1 MSRLWDKGA
10 PLDAQIAAFT
20 VGDDPIVDLR
30 FARHDVLGSAAHV
43 HVQRAAGLLDAPD
56 AGALLAGLAVVL
68 ADIDAGRFTIPFE
81 QEDVHTAVESLLTE
95 RLGPVAGRLHTG
107 RSRND
112 QVLTAVRRWLL
123 DELDAAEAEIGA
135 LAVAWLD
142 FAERHGDRPLPGYTH
157 LQPAMPSSFGLW
169 AGGYAGAL
177 LDTLPLLAGAR
188 ALADRCPLGSA
199 AGYGS
204 PLPLDRALAAR
215 LLGFS
220 AVEAP
225 VTAPQLTRG
234 LVEAAALHAL
244 AAACHIVARWAWDV
258 TLYASSEFSRL
269 RLPDAFTTGSSIM
282 PQKRNPDVA
291 ELLRT
296 AATRVRAAQ
305 RELEDL
311 SGHLPGGYHRD
322 LQHTKAPLVRGLD
335 AGRAALRIA
344 AHLAPALEP
353 LDGPMDD
360 ALYATSEAFRRASE
374 SGRPFREVYR
384 HVGLEVKAG
393 TFVTAERAPA
403 PGVDI
408 VALRARLPAP
418 RPPRAVPPLT

>member
-20 VGDDPIVDLR
+20 IGDDPVVDLR
-30 FARHDVLGSAAHV
+30 FARWDVLGSVAHV
-43 HVQRAAGLLDAPD
+43 HVQRAAGMLDEAD
-56 AGALLAGLAVVL
+56 AAALIAGLRDVL
-68 ADIDAGRFTIPFE
+68 ADVDAGRFTIPFE
-81 QEDVHTAVESLLTE
+81 QEDVHTAVESLLTA
-95 RLGPVAGRLHTG
+95 RLGAVAGRLHTG

-112 QVLTAVRRWLL
+112 QVLTAVRLYLL
-123 DELDAAEAEIGA
+123 EELDGIEAEISA
-135 LAVAWLD
+135 LAGAWLD
-142 FAERHGDRPLPGYTH
+142 FAEAHAARPLPGYTH

-177 LDTLPLLAGAR
+177 LDTLPLLQAAR

-234 LVEAAALHAL
+234 LAESAALGAL
-244 AAACHIVARWAWDV
+244 AAACHVVGRWAWDV
-258 TLYASSEFSRL
+258 TLFASAEFARV

-296 AATRVRAAQ
+296 GATRVQAAQ
-305 RELEDL
+305 REIEDI
-311 SGHLPGGYHRD
+311 SSHLPGGYHRD

-344 AHLAPALEP
+344 AHLAPALVP
-353 LDGPMDD
+353 LDGLMDD
-360 ALYATSEAFRRASE
+360 ALYATSEAFRRAQQ

-384 HVGLEVKAG
+384 DVGLEVKGG
-393 TFVTAERAPA
+393 TFVAEERAPA
-403 PGVDI
+403 PVVD
-408 VALRARLPAP
+408 VAALRSRIPMP
-418 RPPRAVPPLT
+418 RAARAVPPLA